1 MSRDQ
6 IIKIAMVVCVAV
18 LLCAVIVTST
28 GVVNFNGIG
37 GYNNAE
43 MYTAG
48 DTEITGEIR
57 NIDINWTSGK
67 VTVAI
72 HTDETVMLRESAK
85 RSLSEDEKLQWWLDG
100 DTLRVQFAK
109 PGIRWNMPEK
119 MLTLTLPQGAE
130 LKNAAI
136 HTTSGDIEIPEMK
149 AGELLVLDTTSGD
162 IRANAEAK
170 NAEINT
176 TSGDQQLK
184 ITGKSDI
191 LRINSTSGNIGI
203 EAEGAET
210 LEAASTSGGI
220 SSTADDGG
228 AVKAN
233 STSGNIY
240 VMLGKMNSLDIDAT
254 SGNVTAALPA
264 EPGFTAH
271 VGTTSGAFNSD
282 IALTRNGD
290 DYVCG
295 NGSVKVSIDTTSG
308 NIRMEEM
315 RK

>member
-6 IIKIAMVVCVAV
+6 IIKIAMVVCVV
-18 LLCAVIVTST
+18 ILLCAVIITST
-28 GVVNFNGIG
+28 GIVNFNGIG
-37 GYNNAE
+37 GYANAE

-48 DTEITGEIR
+48 NTEITGGFR
-57 NIDINWTSGK
+57 KVDINWTSGK
-67 VTVAI
+67 VTVVYHSKEAAVL
-72 HTDETVMLRESAK
+72 EESA
-85 RSLSEDEKLQWWLDG
+85 RRDLSDDEKLQWWLDG
-100 DTLRVQFAK
+100 DTLRIQFAK

-119 MLTLTLPQGAE
+119 MLTLTLPEGTE
-130 LKNAAI
+130 LKNVSI

-162 IRANAEAK
+162 IHAKAEAK

-203 EAEGAET
+203 EAERAEI

-220 SSTADDGG
+220 SITADDGG

-233 STSGNIY
+233 STSGNIS

-254 SGNVTAALPA
+254 SGSVTAALPA
-264 EPGFTAH
+264 EHGFTAH
-271 VGTTSGAFNSD
+271 VHTTSGTFNSD

-308 NIRMEEM
+308 NVRMEES
-315 RK
+315 KK